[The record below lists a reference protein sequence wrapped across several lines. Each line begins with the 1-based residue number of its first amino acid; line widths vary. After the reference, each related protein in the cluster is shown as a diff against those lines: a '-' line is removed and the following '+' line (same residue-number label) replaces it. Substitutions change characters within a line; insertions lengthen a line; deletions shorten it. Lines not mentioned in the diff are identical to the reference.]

1 VGAFGNHFAGQDHRK
16 REEQGRRS
24 FFNLKEDDSKTK
36 ETQNGE

>member
-24 FFNLKEDDSKTK
+24 FLKEDDSKTK